1 MKKAKILIVDDE
13 ADIRESLNE
22 ILVDEGYKVYIAKNA
37 EDANKIQKGESLDLI
52 LLDIWMPDCDGISLL
67 KDWKKSNN
75 LKCPVVMMSGHGTI
89 DTAIE
94 ATKIGALDFLEK
106 PIALQ
111 KLLKTISNS
120 LKSSINI
127 SKLNKDFIELSEQV
141 CVKNLRGQLKL
152 IKQENL
158 ICIEGSQGN
167 FLNIILEYLFENDLF
182 KLDVDSDFDITLIK
196 KIQAKGMNNLLINH
210 YERLSNFNKNE
221 LINIIDVYNENKIKV
236 IIVDKR
242 LNIFKSFLT
251 GNKPF
256 NKHFI
261 SLPVSKN
268 TDLIPDYAKA
278 FLDFYISQNLNMT
291 YKYFDISALNLLR
304 LNSYFLNIDFLDQC
318 VSELLS
324 HTDGEIINAEDI
336 NQFLTI
342 NENKKQENTKKI
354 QNNDIY
360 RKTLRE
366 AREEFEREY
375 FSFYI
380 KQGTATSEIA
390 KISGIERTHLYRK
403 LKQLGLKNKYFLKF
417 SYDWGMI

>member
-22 ILVDEGYKVYIAKNA
+22 ILVDEGYKVFIAKNS
-37 EDANKIQKGESLDLI
+37 EEANKIQKSESLDLI

-67 KDWKKSNN
+67 KDWKKSND

-106 PIALQ
+106 PIALK

-127 SKLNKDFIELSEQV
+127 SKLNRDFIKLSEQT
-141 CVKNLRGQLKL
+141 CVKNLRSQLKL

-158 ICIEGSQGN
+158 ICMEGSQGN

-182 KLDVDSDFDITLIK
+182 KLEADSDFDRALIK
-196 KIQAKGMNNLLINH
+196 KIQAKGINNLLINQ
-210 YERLSNFNKNE
+210 YERLSSFSKDE
-221 LINIIDVYNENKIKV
+221 LINMIDVYNEHKIKV
-236 IIVDKR
+236 IVVDKR
-242 LNIFKSFLT
+242 LNFFKSFLSGT
-251 GNKPF
+251 KPF

-261 SLPVSKN
+261 SLPISKN

-278 FLDFYISQNLNMT
+278 FLDFYISQNLNIT

-304 LNSYFLNIDFLDQC
+304 LNSNFLNIDFLDKC
-318 VSELLS
+318 VSVLLS
-324 HTDGEIINAEDI
+324 QTDGEIINSEDI
-336 NQFLTI
+336 NQFLTS
-342 NENKKQENTKKI
+342 NENKKQENIKSI

-380 KQGTATSEIA
+380 KQGTSTSEIA
-390 KISGIERTHLYRK
+390 KVSGIERTHLYRK
-403 LKQLGLKNKYFLKF
+403 LKQLGLNNK
-417 SYDWGMI
+417 

>member
-403 LKQLGLKNKYFLKF
+403 LKQLGLKNK
-417 SYDWGMI
+417 

>member
-37 EDANKIQKGESLDLI
+37 EEANIIQKDESLDLI

-106 PIALQ
+106 PIAFQ

-158 ICIEGSQGN
+158 ICIEGLQGN

-210 YERLSNFNKNE
+210 YERLSNFNKDE
-221 LINIIDVYNENKIKV
+221 LINIVDVYNENKIKV

-251 GNKPF
+251 GSKPF

-324 HTDGEIINAEDI
+324 QTDGEIINAEDI
-336 NQFLTI
+336 NQYLTI

-380 KQGTATSEIA
+380 RQGTATSEIA

-403 LKQLGLKNKYFLKF
+403 LKQLGLKNK
-417 SYDWGMI
+417 

>member
-366 AREEFEREY
+366 ASEEFEREY

-403 LKQLGLKNKYFLKF
+403 LKQLGLKNK
-417 SYDWGMI
+417 

>member
-22 ILVDEGYKVYIAKNA
+22 ILVDEGYKVYIAKNSEEA
-37 EDANKIQKGESLDLI
+37 KKIQNSESLDLI

-67 KDWKKSNN
+67 KEWKKSNN

-127 SKLNKDFIELSEQV
+127 SKLNKDFIELGEQA
-141 CVKNLRGQLKL
+141 CVKTLRGQLKL

-158 ICIEGSQGN
+158 ICIEGAQGN

-182 KLDVDSDFDITLIK
+182 KLEADSDFDITLIK
-196 KIQAKGMNNLLINH
+196 KIQAKGMNNLLISH
-210 YERLSNFNKNE
+210 YERLSNFSKDE
-221 LINIIDVYNENKIKV
+221 LITIIDVYNEHKIKV
-236 IIVDKR
+236 VIVDKR
-242 LNIFKSFLT
+242 TNIFKSLLT
-251 GNKPF
+251 GAKPF

-304 LNSYFLNIDFLDQC
+304 LNSDFLNIDFLDQC
-318 VSELLS
+318 VSMLLS
-324 HTDGEIINAEDI
+324 QTDGEIINAEDI
-336 NQFLTI
+336 NQFLI
-342 NENKKQENTKKI
+342 SNQNKKQENTKNL
-354 QNNDIY
+354 QNNSIY

-380 KQGTATSEIA
+380 KQGTPTSEIA
-390 KISGIERTHLYRK
+390 KVSGIERTHLYRK
-403 LKQLGLKNKYFLKF
+403 LKTLGLKNK
-417 SYDWGMI
+417 

>member
-22 ILVDEGYKVYIAKNA
+22 ILVDEGYKVYIAKNS
-37 EDANKIQKGESLDLI
+37 EEANKIQKAESLDLI

-127 SKLNKDFIELSEQV
+127 SKLNRDFIELSEQA
-141 CVKNLRGQLKL
+141 CVKTLRGQLKL

-167 FLNIILEYLFENDLF
+167 FLNIILDYLFENDLF
-182 KLDVDSDFDITLIK
+182 KLEVDDDFDITLIK
-196 KIQAKGMNNLLINH
+196 KLQAKGINNLLISH
-210 YERLSNFNKNE
+210 YEKLSNFSKDE
-221 LINIIDVYNENKIKV
+221 LINMIDVYSKHKIKV

-251 GNKPF
+251 GAKPF
-256 NKHFI
+256 NKYFI

-278 FLDFYISQNLNMT
+278 FLDFYISQNLNMS

-318 VSELLS
+318 VSALLS
-324 HTDGEIINAEDI
+324 QTDGEIINAEDI
-336 NQFLTI
+336 NQFLTS
-342 NENKKQENTKKI
+342 NENKKQENTKNL
-354 QNNDIY
+354 QNNNIY

-380 KQGTATSEIA
+380 KQGTSTSEIA
-390 KISGIERTHLYRK
+390 KVSGIERTHLYRK
-403 LKQLGLKNKYFLKF
+403 LKQLGLRNK
-417 SYDWGMI
+417 

>member
-167 FLNIILEYLFENDLF
+167 FLNIILEYMFENDLF

-403 LKQLGLKNKYFLKF
+403 LKQLGLKNK
-417 SYDWGMI
+417 